1 MTAHISPSHDGVF
14 TEPKPLSAP
23 GIPTTSREACP
34 TTAGS
39 DKIDEIANS
48 FAIRVRVLAAE
59 TAEEAVLGTGNV
71 DDEQQPSMSER
82 TPLLGHRER
91 RRDEEEPPVASSNE
105 VTYLSDTDPKRFWL
119 CNSLILINLFIASFD
134 GTIMASSH
142 PVITS
147 HFDAANSATW
157 LSTSFLL
164 TSTTFQP
171 LLGRLSDAVGRKP
184 LFIICSALT
193 LVSIVWCGMAQSIES
208 FIAARALS
216 GIGCGGATTLGAI
229 LTSDLVSIEFVTTF
243 VFLLTPGP
251 VFFML
256 GHLSLTALPLD
267 VEDPISPTSTWW
279 LAQVV
284 P

>member
-1 MTAHISPSHDGVF
+1 MTAHKSPSHGDALA
-14 TEPKPLSAP
+14 EPKSSSGP
-23 GIPTTSREACP
+23 GIPTTGREACP
-34 TTAGS
+34 TTADP

-59 TAEEAVLGTGNV
+59 TAEEAVLGTGDF
-71 DDEQQPSMSER
+71 DDEERQQPMSER
-82 TPLLGHRER
+82 APLLGHRER
-91 RRDEEEPPVASSNE
+91 GRDEEEPPLASSGE
-105 VTYLSDTDPKRFWL
+105 VTFLSDTDPKRFWL

-147 HFDAANSATW
+147 HFEAANSATW

-229 LTSDLVSIEFVTTF
+229 LTSDLVSIELVLYFS
-243 VFLLTPGP
+243 
-251 VFFML
+251 
-256 GHLSLTALPLD
+256 SLQLLPLSSSCLD
-267 VEDPISPTSTWW
+267 MVIADNPPSF
-279 LAQVV
+279 
-284 P
+284 